1 MTETTVNGKIVKGL
15 GGLYTVRTVS
25 EGTVRLFSC
34 RAKGAFRHEDE
45 KVTVGDEVV
54 LRYDESAPEETA
66 VIREILPRKNIL
78 IRPPLANLDILFSV
92 IAAARPAPV
101 TETLDKLLAIAEH
114 NGIEPVL
121 IVTKSD
127 CDPAAAEHYTA
138 LYRQAG
144 FTVFPLSGAAGVG
157 VEPLRAYIAEHVHDG
172 RCAAFAGASGVGKST
187 LMNCLFPG
195 LALATNAVSAR
206 IERGRHT
213 TRHVELFPTTDT
225 PDCGFLADTPGFSM
239 LDFMRFDFLSLDDL
253 FDAFRDFAPYRG
265 ACRYPDC
272 THTGEG
278 AAECAIARAV
288 RDGRIAPT
296 RHESYK
302 SLYRTLKIK
311 KNTY

>member
-25 EGTVRLFSC
+25 EGAVRLFSC

-157 VEPLRAYIAEHVHDG
+157 VEPLRAYIAEHVRGG
-172 RCAAFAGASGVGKST
+172 RSAAFAGASGVGKST

-195 LALATNAVSAR
+195 LALATNAVSTR

-288 RDGRIAPT
+288 RDGAIAPT

>member
-157 VEPLRAYIAEHVHDG
+157 VEPLRAYIAEHVRGG
-172 RCAAFAGASGVGKST
+172 RCAAFAIG
-187 LMNCLFPG
+187 
-195 LALATNAVSAR
+195 NAILLWHRKRKA
-206 IERGRHT
+206 
-213 TRHVELFPTTDT
+213 
-225 PDCGFLADTPGFSM
+225 
-239 LDFMRFDFLSLDDL
+239 
-253 FDAFRDFAPYRG
+253 
-265 ACRYPDC
+265 
-272 THTGEG
+272 
-278 AAECAIARAV
+278 
-288 RDGRIAPT
+288 
-296 RHESYK
+296 
-302 SLYRTLKIK
+302 
-311 KNTY
+311 